1 MSGAGIVADPADESI
16 ELVRSFHGKLDQF
29 LSRTD
34 SLGEALVDTNRRLA
48 EMAANWER
56 MLRRWGRIEQRDR
69 EKAQVIESQ
78 KKS

>member
-1 MSGAGIVADPADESI
+1 VADPDEGI
-16 ELVRSFHGKLDQF
+16 ELVRSFHSKLDQF